1 MLQKGEAMIKYANM
15 RDLKIKT
22 PKVIALTE
30 QGNDVIITFRGKPKA
45 ILSRIDEDTLEEY
58 ILTHSPKFQKILD
71 EMDKDITINNY
82 RSFRQ
87 YLKEKNIDV

>member
-1 MLQKGEAMIKYANM
+1 MIKFANM
-15 RDLKIKT
+15 RDLKVKT
-22 PKVIALTE
+22 PDVIALTE

-45 ILSRIDEDTLEEY
+45 ILSPIDEDTLEEY

-71 EMDKDITINNY
+71 EMDKEIEKGNY
-82 RSFRQ
+82 RNFRK